1 MFYTNTCS
9 PVKVRSRRGTGT
21 RGQVA
26 LGGALRQD
34 AQRGDRARPGR
45 PRQGWWRARQARAR
59 GLRRRQGRDPTRD
72 DASHPRRHRC
82 RRPPRSRQGRCDAL
96 RGDARVARGARAAR
110 GRAAGIA
117 AARRRPRGTADEAG
131 PEAPRGAAAGT
142 APPVR
147 WVVLLRAVNLGA
159 RNKVPMAQLRTL
171 LEEEAGYEDVRTY
184 IASGNVLLDGPR
196 GKSAVA
202 RKLEG
207 LIADAFDVE
216 TVAIVRT
223 PRELSAIVADRPTR
237 KAAES
242 LAAADH
248 SPDRAVVAGRDVY
261 VQYPAGVHGS
271 RLSAARLERLLDVP
285 GTHRN
290 WRTVAAL
297 AELAAEA

>member
-1 MFYTNTCS
+1 M
-9 PVKVRSRRGTGT
+9 
-21 RGQVA
+21 
-26 LGGALRQD
+26 
-34 AQRGDRARPGR
+34 
-45 PRQGWWRARQARAR
+45 
-59 GLRRRQGRDPTRD
+59 
-72 DASHPRRHRC
+72 
-82 RRPPRSRQGRCDAL
+82 
-96 RGDARVARGARAAR
+96 
-110 GRAAGIA
+110 
-117 AARRRPRGTADEAG
+117 
-131 PEAPRGAAAGT
+131 
-142 APPVR
+142 R

-171 LEEEAGYEDVRTY
+171 LEEEAGYRDVRTY
-184 IASGNVLLDGPR
+184 IASGNVLLDAPR
-196 GKSAVA
+196 GKAAVA

-223 PRELSAIVADRPTR
+223 PRELSAVVAGHPFGRDTSRSHVVFLAERPTQ

-242 LAAADH
+242 LATTDH
-248 SPDRAVVAGRDVY
+248 SPDRAVVAGRHVY
-261 VQYPAGVHGS
+261 VQYPAGVHGA